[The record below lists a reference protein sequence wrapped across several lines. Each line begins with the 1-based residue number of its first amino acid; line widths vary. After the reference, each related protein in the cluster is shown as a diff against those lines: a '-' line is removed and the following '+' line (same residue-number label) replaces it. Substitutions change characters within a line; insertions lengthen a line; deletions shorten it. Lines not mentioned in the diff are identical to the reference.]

1 MDVGE
6 LFALAIESHILGQC
20 LVLNKPIVETGEVLA
35 RAWHIHSRR
44 GVYYGVG
51 QSAQRAG
58 GYGAVTLHPLDSLK
72 SEQDKL
78 RFLQYV
84 FRHEPGHM
92 IGGLQDQAQDSED
105 SIMKPVLEATPELL
119 AAKNIEFT
127 QEQIEVIRA
136 YIERYN
142 MDSYRTWQL
151 ERDTLPEMSE
161 PVIFSIS

>member
-1 MDVGE
+1 
-6 LFALAIESHILGQC
+6 
-20 LVLNKPIVETGEVLA
+20 
-35 RAWHIHSRR
+35 
-44 GVYYGVG
+44 
-51 QSAQRAG
+51 
-58 GYGAVTLHPLDSLK
+58 
-72 SEQDKL
+72 
-78 RFLQYV
+78 
-84 FRHEPGHM
+84 M